1 MTHDYDWKN
10 FIPAPEVRR
19 DFIGGLSAM
28 TDLTWRKQGKPP
40 EPILIGGRIYYRKD
54 ELKPLRKKQ
63 LAPEQQCKERAQ
75 LEVRMEQARMA
86 RTEDSTN
93 DE

>member
-10 FIPAPEVRR
+10 LIPAPDVRR
-19 DFIGGLSAM
+19 DFMGGRSAM
-28 TDLTWRKQGKPP
+28 TELTWRKQGKLP
-40 EPILIGGRIYYRKD
+40 EPILIGGRNYYRKD
-54 ELKPLRKKQ
+54 ELKALRKKQ
-63 LAPEQQCKERAQ
+63 LAPEQQRKERAQ

>member
-10 FIPAPEVRR
+10 LIPAPDVPR
-19 DFIGGLSAM
+19 DFM
-28 TDLTWRKQGKPP
+28 
-40 EPILIGGRIYYRKD
+40 GGRNYYRKD
-54 ELKPLRKKQ
+54 ELKALRKKQ
-63 LAPEQQCKERAQ
+63 LAPEQQRKERAQ

-86 RTEDSTN
+86 RTEGSTN